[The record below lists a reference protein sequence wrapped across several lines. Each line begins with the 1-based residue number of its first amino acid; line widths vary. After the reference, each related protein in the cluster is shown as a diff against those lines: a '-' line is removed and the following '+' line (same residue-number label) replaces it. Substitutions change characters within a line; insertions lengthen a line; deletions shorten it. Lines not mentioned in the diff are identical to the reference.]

1 MYLPAGYPAGSGG
14 ERNMFQTASN
24 RIEDAKK
31 EIEIMKKT
39 GEKIRPIPFGEKNDT
54 LFVSADGSLLLGFD
68 VVEVDG
74 VLYFIGLKRD
84 I

>member
-1 MYLPAGYPAGSGG
+1 
-14 ERNMFQTASN
+14 MFQTASN

-39 GEKIRPIPFGEKNDT
+39 GEEIRPIPFGEKNDT

>member
-1 MYLPAGYPAGSGG
+1 
-14 ERNMFQTASN
+14 MFKSPSS

-54 LFVSADGSLLLGFD
+54 LFISADGSLLLGFD

-74 VLYFIGLKRD
+74 VFYFIGLKKD
-84 I
+84 T